1 MFIERV
7 TERKSRFLIAGA
19 LALLSQGALSDE
31 QQDADRLQPVV
42 KVTAPSQQI
51 EVASPKLGTDLSYH
65 QKVVDQQHQED
76 LERSLQAISPSRIE
90 LVIAEVPTR
99 G

>member
-1 MFIERV
+1 MIIERL
-7 TERKSRFLIAGA
+7 TERKNRFLIAGA
-19 LALLSQGALSDE
+19 LALLSQGVWSNE
-31 QQDADRLQPVV
+31 RQDAARAPTVV

-51 EVASPKLGTDLSYH
+51 EVTSPKIGTDVAH
-65 QKVVDQQHQED
+65 HRKAVDQQLRED
-76 LERSLQAISPSRIE
+76 LEQSLQAITTSRIE